1 MRKFLAAIALAFVLG
16 ACAITPQTPQTPQ
29 QQLAAVE
36 LAFTGIVEQLV
47 VARNTGLIP
56 DTIVWRC
63 AQTIA
68 KGIDSALDAAHRYMT
83 DGQSIAIILG
93 AVQGQLQDL
102 RRIQAMGENVCVSAS
117 SNSTRFRR
125 TPDSHEIGQ
134 HVQRDYENDAT
145 GRSYRAYVRGM
156 GAHHIAA

>member
-16 ACAITPQTPQTPQ
+16 ACAIVPQTPQ

-36 LAFTGIVEQLV
+36 LAFTGVVEQLI

-56 DTIVWRC
+56 DTAVWRC

-68 KGIDSALDAAHRYMT
+68 RGIDGVLDAAHKYMA
-83 DGQSIAIILG
+83 DGRSIAIILG
-93 AVQGQLQDL
+93 TAQGQLQDL
-102 RRIQAMGENVCVSAS
+102 RRIHAMGENVCVSAR

-125 TPDSHEIGQ
+125 TPDGHEVGQ
-134 HVQRDYENDAT
+134 HVQRDYEDDAT
-145 GRSYRAYVRGM
+145 GRTYGAYTRGV
-156 GAHHIAA
+156 GAYHIAA